1 MRVTVPLQWQYPF
14 SIVHTLRATLS
25 AFDTRLG
32 SDGKWE
38 TKRNEDR
45 LKRSET
51 DNLIQPRLFSS
62 RPYPDLQSGTKVIE
76 TIPEYKSSPFKCNL
90 FYLHSSYFASPPSQC
105 YNHVTASTKPVSTSM
120 VGWVGGGYWRK
131 RCFFYQ
137 GKYGFRK
144 RPRFTETSQHF
155 VSDCS
160 LSMLNQKK

>member
-32 SDGKWE
+32 SDGKGE

-45 LKRSET
+45 LKRSEK

-62 RPYPDLQSGTKVIE
+62 RPYPDLQWGTKLTQFQNTNRLLSSAICSTYTPHILPLPHPSVI
-76 TIPEYKSSPFKCNL
+76 TTWQRRQSPFQHRL
-90 FYLHSSYFASPPSQC
+90 
-105 YNHVTASTKPVSTSM
+105 
-120 VGWVGGGYWRK
+120 GWGGGGYWRK